1 MGDESSRAI
10 EMCARYI
17 ILYGTVC
24 YIFFRPC
31 PVHYDSWCVSWMPPT
46 TGGRVVIKN
55 AVFKQGAKIAS
66 SRFSRRQQQQP
77 KVAAA
82 GMQPVKQSRF
92 LQLSGCCHNSISLY
106 IRLNGTY
113 GSSVSLFLY
122 AFVRDKN
129 WLPILVCEKKLGICI
144 ILLLSSCDP
153 LTKVSY
159 SSSRCEPF

>member
-1 MGDESSRAI
+1 MHHSSLYAEQLLMGDESSRAI

-31 PVHYDSWCVSWMPPT
+31 PVHYDSWCEWMPPT

-77 KVAAA
+77 KVASA

-106 IRLNGTY
+106 TFEWKLWLVCIAL
-113 GSSVSLFLY
+113 
-122 AFVRDKN
+122 FVR
-129 WLPILVCEKKLGICI
+129 IC
-144 ILLLSSCDP
+144 S
-153 LTKVSY
+153 
-159 SSSRCEPF
+159 